1 MKLFRIL
8 VRTLF
13 AFLGLAFVYFHFTP
27 LALSGVEIS
36 PLDSCDDDN
45 MNIET
50 IVNTRWEGNI
60 LAATITEPQT
70 CGKLF
75 ESARVQHFGSQLFI
89 RTSYKADGPVAACY
103 CQHHFKLVIPNL
115 PKQNYEISVYNIP

>member
-1 MKLFRIL
+1 MKLIRIL
-8 VRTLF
+8 VRTLL
-13 AFLGLAFVYFHFTP
+13 AFLGFAFVYFHFTP
-27 LALSGVEIS
+27 LAISDVEIS

-60 LAATITEPQT
+60 LTATITEPQT
-70 CGKLF
+70 CGELF
-75 ESARVQHFGSQLFI
+75 MSARVQRFRNQLFI
-89 RTSYKADGPVAACY
+89 RTLYKADGPVATCY
-103 CQHHFKLVIPNL
+103 CQHHFQLGIPNL